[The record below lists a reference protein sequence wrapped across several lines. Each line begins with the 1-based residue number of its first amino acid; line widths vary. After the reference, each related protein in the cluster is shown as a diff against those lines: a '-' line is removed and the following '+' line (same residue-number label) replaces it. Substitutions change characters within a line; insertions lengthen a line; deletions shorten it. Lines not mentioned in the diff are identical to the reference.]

1 MVAHTLETTM
11 TQQRADRPLFL
22 LGPARSGT
30 TLLYRLLCLHPD
42 AAWVSNYVARM
53 PGLPLLAGLNRV
65 AVAAPGAQ
73 RRIWFGGESS
83 NAYVYGRRRS
93 LTDRLFP
100 MPVEGEPLFRRAG
113 LSPTGLAGGVESAD
127 AGRRLRRAI
136 GRIRSSSGAGV
147 FVNKRIANIYRVA
160 PLIQAF
166 PEARFVALVRDGRA
180 VSLSLSKVDWWPGS
194 TVPWYGA
201 TPTEWAAQGG
211 DPWELC
217 ARNWVEELRVMEEG
231 LRGVPATQVHRLR
244 YEDLVS
250 DPAAVLDRV
259 AGFAGLSPSAEWRT
273 RLDAVAF
280 PDRNEAWRTALEPS
294 ALATI
299 SHVQAATL
307 AAYGYDR

>member
-1 MVAHTLETTM
+1 M
-11 TQQRADRPLFL
+11 TRQQADRPLFL

-53 PGLPLLAGLNRV
+53 PSFPLLGALNRV
-65 AVAAPGAQ
+65 SFAATAAQ
-73 RRIWFGGESS
+73 RRVWFGGESS
-83 NAYVYGRRRS
+83 NAYVYGQRRS

-113 LSPTGLAGGVESAD
+113 LSPTGLASGVGPGD
-127 AGRRLRRAI
+127 AARMLRRAVE
-136 GRIRSSSGAGV
+136 RVRASSGGSV
-147 FVNKRIANIYRVA
+147 FVNKRIANIYRVT
-160 PLIQAF
+160 PLRRAF
-166 PEARFVALVRDGRA
+166 PEARFVVLVRDGRA

-194 TVPWYGA
+194 TVPWYGG
-201 TPTEWAAQGG
+201 TPTEWTAQGG

-231 LRGVPATQVHRLR
+231 LRGVPAPQILRLR

-250 DPAAVLDRV
+250 DPIATLTDMAA
-259 AGFAGLSPSAEWRT
+259 FAGLPQSSEWRR

-280 PDRNEAWRTALEPS
+280 PDRNEAWRTVLDPS

-299 SHVQAATL
+299 TRVQAATL
-307 AAYGYDR
+307 AAYGYDD